1 MSTACALQYD
11 ELQMLESLTN
21 DFHTRDQAL
30 LALIASS
37 WNLSSARS
45 LLQYNLSVAVQV
57 NPSPAHQ
64 PAFQARIDPPSAEGR
79 RFCKKLFKYVEKQE
93 AQREKAQRQRN
104 QKKRSHE
111 ATPRPS
117 EEVEGDRRAAP
128 ARAPT
133 MRASDSE
140 TGDSTSVHR
149 MRGMHGRN
157 SRRFA

>member
-1 MSTACALQYD
+1 MPLPWTFEGN
-11 ELQMLESLTN
+11 ELQMLETLAREV
-21 DFHTRDQAL
+21 HTRDQAL

-79 RFCKKLFKYVEKQE
+79 RFYAKLVKYVEKQE
-93 AQREKAQRQRN
+93 AQRQKAQRQPN
-104 QKKRSHE
+104 QKKGSHE
-111 ATPRPS
+111 ATSRPS

-133 MRASDSE
+133 MRPSDSE